1 MGCFRQWHQ
10 HIPFGFKRLTRY
22 LGLAIGVAILTIL
35 PTMTSL
41 AHLRSPT
48 NLAANPPAPRE
59 SSVENDPI
67 QRVQQGKTDF
77 NTGRFG
83 AAIQQWQGA
92 LDRFKAQNDTLN
104 QSIVLS
110 NLALAYQQL
119 GQWPEANQAILTSI
133 QLLQRFHPGEPRV
146 LAEAFNSQGSIQ
158 LAQGQ
163 AEAANDA
170 WQQAAELFRQGQD
183 VNGTIRSWIN
193 QTQALRSLG
202 LYLKARSTL
211 EQVAGLLQAQPP
223 SLLKTAGLLNF
234 GDALRVIGDLEQ
246 SRQVLH
252 QSLEMAQALQSPPDI
267 AAASLSLGNTARAQG
282 QPEALGWY
290 ARAIAT
296 SPHRLTR
303 TQAQLNQLRLLL
315 EQSQTVK
322 VTPLLAQIQQNLE
335 QLPLSRATIYA
346 RINYAESLLKLA
358 PSDPEINLSTIAQLL
373 KTAVQQARELSDPRA
388 ESYAI
393 GYLGGLYEQQQ
404 QWPAAQQL
412 TEQALRLAEVSNT
425 PDIAYRWAWQLGR
438 LQKRQGDLPAATAA
452 YSSAVKMLGKLR
464 NDLISTNLDVQ
475 FSFRESVEP
484 VYRELV
490 ALLLETAPAA
500 QAQLDPEQ
508 KKSNLQ
514 QAREVIEGLQL
525 AELDNF
531 FREACLSAR
540 PVEIDKIDPTAAVLY
555 PIILPDRLEV
565 VLSLPDQSLRH
576 YTHRIPQAQAEA
588 LFQTMRASLSRETW
602 DEDRL
607 PIAQQLY
614 DILIRPAE
622 AALEANQIRSL
633 AFVLDGPM
641 RNVPMAALHDG
652 KQYLLEKYSL
662 ALTPGLQLLP
672 SQTLTRKQLKVLV
685 AGLSESTQ
693 GFISLPGVAD
703 EVKQIKAGVP
713 AQVLL
718 NQSFTRSALKKQVQS
733 TPFPVIH
740 LATHGQ
746 FSSDPDQTF
755 VLTWDS
761 QIKVKDLGALLQT
774 REQAV
779 QNPVELLILSACQTA
794 EGDNRAALGLAGVAV
809 RSGARSTVATL
820 WPVDDR
826 STSLFMGQLYQK
838 LLDSQLS
845 KAEVL
850 REAQLSLLNNPE
862 FRHPFYWA
870 PFVLVGNWI

>member
-10 HIPFGFKRLTRY
+10 HIPLRFKRLTRY
-22 LGLAIGVAILTIL
+22 LGLAIGVALLTIL

-41 AHLRSPT
+41 AHLPSPT
-48 NLAANPPAPRE
+48 NLAANPPATSE
-59 SSVENDPI
+59 SSLGNDPV

-77 NTGRFG
+77 NTGRFNG
-83 AAIQQWQGA
+83 AIQQWQGA

-104 QSIVLS
+104 QAIVLS

-119 GQWPEANQAILTSI
+119 GQWPEANQAIQTSI
-133 QLLQRFHPGEPRV
+133 QLLQRFHRGELKV
-146 LAEAFNSQGSIQ
+146 LAEALNSQGSIQ

-163 AEAANDA
+163 AEAANDS

-183 VNGTIRSWIN
+183 ANGTIRSWIN

-211 EQVAGLLQAQPP
+211 EQVAQLLQTQPP
-223 SLLKTAGLLNF
+223 SLLKAAGLLNF

-252 QSLEMAQALQSPPDI
+252 QSLEMAQALQSPPDV

-282 QPEALGWY
+282 QPEALDWY

-315 EQSQTVK
+315 EQSQTAQAAS
-322 VTPLLAQIQQNLE
+322 LLAQIQQNLE

-346 RINYAESLLKLA
+346 RINYAESLIKLA
-358 PSDPEINLSTIAQLL
+358 PNDPGINRSTIAQLL

-388 ESYAI
+388 ESYAL

-452 YSSAVKMLGKLR
+452 YSSAVKMLGKLW

-490 ALLLETAPAA
+490 ALLLETAPAT
-500 QAQLDPEQ
+500 QAPATLGPE
-508 KKSNLQ
+508 KSNLQ

-576 YTHRIPQAQAEA
+576 YTHRIPQAQAET

-602 DEDRL
+602 EEDRL

-614 DILIRPAE
+614 GILIRPAE

-672 SQTLTRKQLKVLV
+672 SQSLTRKQLKVLV

-703 EVKQIKAGVP
+703 EVEQIKTGVP

-718 NQSFTRSALKKQVQS
+718 NQGFTRAALQKQAQSA
-733 TPFPVIH
+733 PFPVIH

-761 QIKVKDLGALLQT
+761 QIKVKDLGALLQN

-779 QNPVELLILSACQTA
+779 QNPVELLVLSACQTA

-838 LLDSQLS
+838 LLDAKLS

-862 FRHPFYWA
+862 FKHPFYWA